1 MNITSKTKR
10 EELVAKIEPL
20 LQQVETW
27 RKTRT
32 GQEKMPEPLWAA
44 AVELAKTYGISSV
57 QGKLRIDYGGL
68 RRRTLGPGSVPP
80 SKKPT
85 ASAGFVELPVIN
97 PVRRS
102 EHTVELEDGAGR
114 KMTIKASGGNL
125 AELLPLAQAFWVAAV

>member
-1 MNITSKTKR
+1 
-10 EELVAKIEPL
+10 
-20 LQQVETW
+20 
-27 RKTRT
+27 
-32 GQEKMPEPLWAA
+32 MPEPLWLA
-44 AVELAKTYGISSV
+44 AVELAKTYGISAV

-68 RRRTLGPGSVPP
+68 RRRTLGPGAQLPG
-80 SKKPT
+80 KKST
-85 ASAGFVELPVIN
+85 VSAGFVELPAMN